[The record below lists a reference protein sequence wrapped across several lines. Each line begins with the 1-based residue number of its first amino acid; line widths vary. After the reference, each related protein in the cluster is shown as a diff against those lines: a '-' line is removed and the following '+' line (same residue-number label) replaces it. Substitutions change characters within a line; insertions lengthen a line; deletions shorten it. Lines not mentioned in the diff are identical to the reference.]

1 MKGESERFS
10 LPLYLLQQK
19 WIKITFGEEFKKAEI
34 RSKYNENKITKK
46 SIYVDEYT
54 WKSDHQE
61 EKKPLKEFD
70 M

>member
-1 MKGESERFS
+1 VKGESERFS
-10 LPLYLLQQK
+10 LPLYILQQK
-19 WIKITFGEEFKKAEI
+19 WVKITFGEEFKRAEI

-46 SIYVDEYT
+46 SIYTDEHS
-54 WKSDHQE
+54 WRSDNLE